1 MAAAP
6 YEITANAQNSDA
18 LGRVGG
24 SLLENRRYETVSCVE
39 RKQCGVGRVRGKLD
53 FVPVK
58 NIELTRAE
66 DHNTLKT

>member
-18 LGRVGG
+18 LDRVGG

-39 RKQCGVGRVRGKLD
+39 K
-53 FVPVK
+53 
-58 NIELTRAE
+58 
-66 DHNTLKT
+66 